1 MISPDTARD
10 RASRLVELAIR
21 AGADAA
27 DAVASGSASE
37 SVGVRLGVLEDVERS
52 EDESI
57 GIRVFVGK
65 RSASVGGSDFSADG
79 LHEMAE
85 RAVAMARHAPE
96 DPHAGLAPED
106 RLARGPFA
114 DFDLVDTAEPLPET
128 LRDRAL
134 AVEEAARS
142 VTGVTNSNGAN
153 AGSGRSI
160 AALATSTGFSAAYGA
175 TSHYLSASMI
185 AGEGAGMQRDHE
197 ARSARHLEDLPPGEE
212 IGRTA
217 GERAVARLDPR
228 ELPGGAMPVVFD
240 PRAGASLVGHLIGA
254 MSGAAAARRA
264 TFLLDRLD
272 ETLFAPAIRIVD
284 DPHRARGMR
293 SRPFDGEGLPT
304 APRALVEE
312 GMVTGWLTNVASASQ
327 LGIDLTGH
335 AARGGSGAPGIS
347 TSNVHLEA
355 GTVTPCEL
363 MADIADGV
371 FVNELI
377 GQGVNGVTGDY
388 SRAAAGFRIRNGELA
403 EPVSGFTIAGNLL
416 SMFAALSAADDLEM
430 YRSVNVPT
438 LRVDGMTIAGS

>member
-1 MISPDTARD
+1 MLLREN
-10 RASRLVELAIR
+10 SRKYQSLY
-21 AGADAA
+21 
-27 DAVASGSASE
+27 
-37 SVGVRLGVLEDVERS
+37 SVSHD
-52 EDESI
+52 
-57 GIRVFVGK
+57 
-65 RSASVGGSDFSADG
+65 
-79 LHEMAE
+79 
-85 RAVAMARHAPE
+85 
-96 DPHAGLAPED
+96 
-106 RLARGPFA
+106 
-114 DFDLVDTAEPLPET
+114 
-128 LRDRAL
+128 
-134 AVEEAARS
+134 
-142 VTGVTNSNGAN
+142 N
-153 AGSGRSI
+153 AKTWI
-160 AALATSTGFSAAYGA
+160 
-175 TSHYLSASMI
+175 
-185 AGEGAGMQRDHE
+185 
-197 ARSARHLEDLPPGEE
+197 
-212 IGRTA
+212 
-217 GERAVARLDPR
+217 DPR

-240 PRAGASLVGHLIGA
+240 PRVGASLVGHLIGA

-312 GMVTGWLTNVASASQ
+312 GVVTGWLTNVASASQ
-327 LGIDLTGH
+327 LGLDLTGH
-335 AARGGSGAPGIS
+335 ASRGGSGAPGIS

-355 GTVTPCEL
+355 GTVTPREL